1 MGSRITTAIRCFSD
15 IVCAQV
21 GLHRQ
26 NKKTAR
32 SASLPDGLFCLC
44 RRASPVAW
52 RLQLA
57 ALAFVFWLLS
67 GLAIGCSSCLAES
80 SPDAGG
86 SAGGSICGIGAGAAA
101 SAASG
106 GATNNVGNEGV
117 ITAASGVTFTIY
129 GIGLSSVSIK
139 GATTGILL
147 QAGKFP
153 VAKKLSP
160 GEKLELSIAQVAVN
174 A

>member
-1 MGSRITTAIRCFSD
+1 MAFTTEGMNYLWNVGVHGATQVTTWYIVPYVNDYTPTIADTAAAFPAAAGEATTQYVEGSRPAY
-15 IVCAQV
+15 VEA
-21 GLHRQ
+21 
-26 NKKTAR
+26 
-32 SASLPDGLFCLC
+32 
-44 RRASPVAW
+44 
-52 RLQLA
+52 
-57 ALAFVFWLLS
+57 
-67 GLAIGCSSCLAES
+67 
-80 SPDAGG
+80 
-86 SAGGSICGIGAGAAA
+86 
-101 SAASG
+101 AASG

-153 VAKKLSP
+153 VAKTLSP
-160 GEKLELSIAQVAVN
+160 SEKLELSIAQVAVN

>member
-1 MGSRITTAIRCFSD
+1 MAFTNEGMNYLWNVGVHGATQVTTWYIVPYVNDYTPTIADTAAAFPAAAGEATTQYVEGSRPAY
-15 IVCAQV
+15 VEA
-21 GLHRQ
+21 
-26 NKKTAR
+26 
-32 SASLPDGLFCLC
+32 
-44 RRASPVAW
+44 
-52 RLQLA
+52 
-57 ALAFVFWLLS
+57 
-67 GLAIGCSSCLAES
+67 
-80 SPDAGG
+80 
-86 SAGGSICGIGAGAAA
+86 
-101 SAASG
+101 AASG

-153 VAKKLSP
+153 VAKTLSP